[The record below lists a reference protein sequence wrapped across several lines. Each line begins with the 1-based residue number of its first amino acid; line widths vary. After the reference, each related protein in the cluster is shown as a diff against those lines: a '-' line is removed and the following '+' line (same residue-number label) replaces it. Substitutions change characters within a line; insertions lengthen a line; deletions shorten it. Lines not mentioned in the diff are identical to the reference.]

1 MFKFVFEFLT
11 DPLGLPIPYI
21 YEYIILAVIGFF
33 AYVISYNLVGKLYN
47 NDLIAGKMLGKIFHW
62 SIRIVVFVIL
72 WAISY
77 GVIKLFFFAKEN
89 LEITLVLL
97 FVSVFV
103 LFAIGL
109 IIKHNKVHK
118 RILHQQ
124 TGEGTNE

>member
-89 LEITLVLL
+89 LEITIIVLCVCLLL
-97 FVSVFV
+97 FFV
-103 LFAIGL
+103 IRLL
-109 IIKHNKVHK
+109 IKHRRVHK
-118 RILHQQ
+118 QI
-124 TGEGTNE
+124 